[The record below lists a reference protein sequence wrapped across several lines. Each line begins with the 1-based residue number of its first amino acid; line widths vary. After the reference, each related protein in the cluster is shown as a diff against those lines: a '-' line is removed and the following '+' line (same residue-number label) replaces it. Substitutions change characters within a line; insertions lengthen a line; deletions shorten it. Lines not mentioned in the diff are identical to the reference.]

1 MIDAGR
7 RSKWRSIERLDLARR
22 GSCPVPNDSTESE
35 IGRAMPMP

>member
-7 RSKWRSIERLDLARR
+7 RSKWRSMSAWISVVDSA
-22 GSCPVPNDSTESE
+22 PVPNESTDRL